1 MSLSSQSRIGIFALL
16 AILMAATRLHHFGAL
31 PDASWAVFFLA
42 GFYLRGSLR
51 WAFPALMALAV
62 VVDYL
67 VITGQGLNFWTH
79 YCVSPAYW
87 FLLPAYLALTLGGAW
102 LGKRYRGLGAR
113 ELGLLAGS
121 AFVSISVCYLIS
133 NGSFYWLSDVVSEPS
148 FAGWMKNLSDWYLPY
163 LRTTGL
169 YLGLA
174 AAIHSVAVMAL
185 HTLGDAGERD
195 RAKR

>member
-1 MSLSSQSRIGIFALL
+1 MSLSSPTRIGIFALL

-51 WAFPALMALAV
+51 WAFPTLMALAV

-87 FLLPAYLALTLGGAW
+87 FLLPAYLSLTLGGAW
-102 LGKRYRGLGAR
+102 LNKRYHGLGVR

-133 NGSFYWLSDVVSEPS
+133 NGSFYWLSEVVSEPS

-169 YLGLA
+169 YLGVA
-174 AAIHSVAVMAL
+174 AAIHAVAAMTLRAL
-185 HTLGDAGERD
+185 GAVGEHRT
-195 RAKR
+195 AKH

>member
-1 MSLSSQSRIGIFALL
+1 MSLSSPTRIGIFALL

-51 WAFPALMALAV
+51 WAFPTLMALAV

-87 FLLPAYLALTLGGAW
+87 FLLPAYLSLTLGGAW
-102 LGKRYRGLGAR
+102 LNKRYHGLGVR

-133 NGSFYWLSDVVSEPS
+133 NGSFYWLSEVVSEPS

-169 YLGLA
+169 YLGVA
-174 AAIHSVAVMAL
+174 AAIHAAAAMTLRALGAVGEH
-185 HTLGDAGERD
+185 HT
-195 RAKR
+195 AKH